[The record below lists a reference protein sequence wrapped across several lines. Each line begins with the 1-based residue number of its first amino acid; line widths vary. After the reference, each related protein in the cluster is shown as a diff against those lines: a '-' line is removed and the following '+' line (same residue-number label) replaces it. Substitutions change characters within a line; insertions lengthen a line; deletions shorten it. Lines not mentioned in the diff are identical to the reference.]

1 MDRIDPRVIAK
12 AKVVRDGEV
21 TIIDIVRAIERRL
34 SKKPR
39 HLTKKP
45 LIVVSKIGEIMKGK
59 RRSKGTPQ
67 QNHTGSVLSGK
78 CG

>member
-1 MDRIDPRVIAK
+1 VHDDECTV
-12 AKVVRDGEV
+12 
-21 TIIDIVRAIERRL
+21 IDIVRAIEKRL

-59 RRSKGTPQ
+59 RRSKDTPQ
-67 QNHTGSVLSGK
+67 QNHAGSVLSDK